1 MSNIKVSVVIP
12 FYSQVN
18 WLIEAVDSV
27 FNQTYTNFEII
38 VINDGS
44 KDDISL
50 FLNKFQDKVKYKWKE
65 NGGPGSARNL
75 GIELSNGE
83 YIAFLDSDDI
93 WTNKKLEMQV
103 NLMDQSGA
111 IWSHTYW
118 AQFANDDVNEIIR
131 TYDSENKKNTYP
143 GSLAS
148 TNIATPCVM
157 IRTDYIKNRIDLR
170 FNEQMR
176 YGQDNYLWLLL
187 SLEHDIELVPQILSK
202 VRLTGNNTVK
212 RARAHIEVRGMIWKY
227 LGQDKSG
234 VFYRSHA
241 LAGIRC
247 IYRFCL
253 FEHHFLNWL
262 EKRSWIN
269 NTFVEIMAKIIYMI
283 PYTGFK
289 LFKKILK

>member
-1 MSNIKVSVVIP
+1 MSDIKVSVVIP
-12 FYSQVN
+12 FYSQVT

-27 FNQTYTNFEII
+27 FNQTYTNFEVI

-44 KDDISL
+44 KDDVSL
-50 FLNKFQDKVKYKWKE
+50 FLSKYQNKIVYKWKE

-75 GIELSNGE
+75 GIELSKGE

-93 WTNKKLEMQV
+93 WMNQKLEMQV
-103 NLMDQSGA
+103 NLMEHSGA

-118 AQFANDDVNEIIR
+118 AQFGNDDVNDIIR
-131 TYDSENKKNTYP
+131 AYGSENEKNTYP

-148 TNIATPCVM
+148 TNIATPCVL
-157 IRTDYIKNRIDLR
+157 IRTNYIKNRIDLR
-170 FNEQMR
+170 FNEHMR

-187 SLEHDIELVPQILSK
+187 SLEHDIELVPQILSR

-227 LGQDKSG
+227 LSKDKSG
-234 VFYRSHA
+234 IFYRSHT

-247 IYRFCL
+247 IYRVCF
-253 FEHHFLNWL
+253 FEHHFLAWL

-269 NTFVEIMAKIIYMI
+269 NTFVEMMAKIIYVF
-283 PYTGFK
+283 PYIGFK